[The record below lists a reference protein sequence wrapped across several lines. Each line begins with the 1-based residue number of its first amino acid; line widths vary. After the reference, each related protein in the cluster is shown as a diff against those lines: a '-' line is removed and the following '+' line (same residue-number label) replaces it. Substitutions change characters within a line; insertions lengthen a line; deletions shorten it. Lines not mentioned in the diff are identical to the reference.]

1 MKHNSQS
8 NIIIKDV
15 IDKKKL
21 INKKKNCVVEG

>member
-1 MKHNSQS
+1 MKHNSQN
-8 NIIIKDV
+8 NIIIKDG